1 MTGSNDKSGSRLPQ
15 TKTPQTGSNKPTLY
29 EQLTDLDQ
37 QLTNLLHSQH
47 FYRQSLI
54 NLLDLDNDT
63 NCLIG
68 ALVVHQW
75 LEASGES
82 LLILLKE
89 IRESESAAK

>member
-1 MTGSNDKSGSRLPQ
+1 MTNSNDNAGSALPQ
-15 TKTPQTGSNKPTLY
+15 TKTQQTGPNKPTLY

-54 NLLDLDNDT
+54 NLLDLDNDA

-89 IRESESAAK
+89 IRESATT